1 MPIKG
6 MKLCGARCRTKG
18 GAPCTQISMK
28 NGRCK
33 MHGGCFYKKEIHG
46 RCTLL
51 AKAERKKENALLR
64 EMRALSKE
72 IEERINE
79 TKKTG

>member
-18 GAPCTQISMK
+18 GAPCTQIAMK

-33 MHGGCFYKKEIHG
+33 MHGGRFYKKEIHG
-46 RCTLL
+46 RYTLR
-51 AKAERKKENALLR
+51 AKAERKQENALLR
-64 EMRALSKE
+64 EMKALSKE
-72 IEERINE
+72 IEEIQNE
-79 TKKTG
+79 KVG